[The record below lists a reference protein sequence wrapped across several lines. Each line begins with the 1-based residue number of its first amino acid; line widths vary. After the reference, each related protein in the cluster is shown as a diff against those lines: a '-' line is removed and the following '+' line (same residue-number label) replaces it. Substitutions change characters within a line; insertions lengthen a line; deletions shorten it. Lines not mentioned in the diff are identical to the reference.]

1 MTYDV
6 AIIGGGVIGCAIA
19 RELSRFHL
27 KIALLERDCEV
38 GFGTSKSNSGIIH
51 AGHHSESGTLKGQL
65 EWEGNQRWDA
75 LCEELGFGFE
85 RIGELTVA
93 FTDDQCR
100 NLEKIR
106 AQGEAREIPG
116 LEMWDRDRI
125 HGEEPNLSTDIVA
138 ALHAPTAGVVNPY
151 EACFGLIEC
160 ARANGVELHVDFP
173 VVDLRREDGGWRI
186 IGAAGEVA
194 ARFVVNAAGIFADKI
209 AAMAGVAT
217 FAIHPRKG
225 EEYILDKRLRGMV
238 KRIIFPVP
246 TPSSKGILV
255 IPTFDGTLMVGPTAH
270 ETEDRFDT
278 TTTLAGSDEVFASV
292 RRVVPGISER
302 DCIAEFAGLRA
313 AADGEDFIIGPTA
326 AKGFIN
332 VAGIQSPGLTAAPA
346 IADRVAA
353 ILGDEGLH
361 LAERDDFEAAIRLPV
376 RFAALSEAEQIRLA
390 GEDPRYGRIVCR
402 CEHVS
407 EAETVDAI
415 HRGAQTLDGL
425 KFRTRAGMGR
435 CQGGFCTWRCME
447 LLARERGIPITE
459 ITKRG
464 GGSWIVRPR
473 DDGPPS

>member
-1 MTYDV
+1 M
-6 AIIGGGVIGCAIA
+6 
-19 RELSRFHL
+19 
-27 KIALLERDCEV
+27 
-38 GFGTSKSNSGIIH
+38 
-51 AGHHSESGTLKGQL
+51 
-65 EWEGNQRWDA
+65 
-75 LCEELGFGFE
+75 
-85 RIGELTVA
+85 
-93 FTDDQCR
+93 
-100 NLEKIR
+100 
-106 AQGEAREIPG
+106 
-116 LEMWDRDRI
+116 
-125 HGEEPNLSTDIVA
+125 
-138 ALHAPTAGVVNPY
+138 
-151 EACFGLIEC
+151 
-160 ARANGVELHVDFP
+160 
-173 VVDLRREDGGWRI
+173 REDGGWRV

-194 ARFVVNAAGIFADKI
+194 ARFVVNAAGVFADRV
-209 AAMAGVAT
+209 AAMAGVGT

-246 TPSSKGILV
+246 TASSKGILV

-278 TTTLAGSDEVFASV
+278 TTTLVGSDEVFESV

-346 IADRVAA
+346 IADTVAA

-361 LAERDDFEAAIRLPV
+361 LAERDDFQPAIPLPV
-376 RFAALSEAEQIRLA
+376 RFAALSESEQIRLA
-390 GEDPRYGRIVCR
+390 GEDSRYGRIVCR

-415 HRGAQTLDGL
+415 HRGAHTLDGL

-447 LLARERGIPITE
+447 LLARERGIPLSE

-473 DDGPPS
+473 EDGPQS